1 MQSLFTAV
9 QLYDVPQID
18 QQNFT
23 KRSSTLPDLKLLLLN
38 VDLPTEGRRQKCNSK
53 LQVWRAT
60 ATEL

>member
-53 LQVWRAT
+53 LQV
-60 ATEL
+60 